1 MEESLAEVVVATN
14 LQQEK
19 INAVLHYLRMKIKII
34 SLFLLFGLKAFS
46 QDSADG
52 TEFKK
57 RVLESAEVD
66 FLLSY
71 YNQDGSK
78 SAVSGGIGSEKLTDV
93 ATNIVIAMPLDD
105 DSILT
110 VDLGI
115 SSYSSASSSNINP
128 FNATGASGRGDDDDD
143 DDDRIRAFAAAPAS
157 APYGT
162 PWQAS
167 SGASKSDQ
175 LSAVTVN
182 YAHSSDS
189 RNFIWNADVSFSN
202 EYDYTSVGFGGGIA
216 HLFNDKNTELSLKA
230 NVYLDKWRP
239 IYPTELHEYSKYG
252 SNFLNQGYFAGVTV
266 LDQNGQ
272 GTSNYLPS
280 EFQNLSSVNRN
291 SYSASVGFSQVLSKK
306 LQVSVFFDVLQQQGL
321 LSTPYHRIYF
331 ADKVNYYIGQAQY
344 IPEYESESNAGIYK
358 LADDIE
364 RLPDSRFKLPI
375 GARINYYINE
385 RFVLRTY
392 YRYYSDNWDIQ
403 SHTANIE
410 LPIKVSDR
418 FTVFPMYRFY
428 TQTQSKYFAPYETH
442 LSTEKYYTS
451 DPDLATFDS
460 NQYGLGVNYT
470 DIFTGAKIWKFGLK
484 NVDFRYNRYQRSD
497 NLSANIAT
505 IGFKFV
511 MQ

>member
-1 MEESLAEVVVATN
+1 
-14 LQQEK
+14 
-19 INAVLHYLRMKIKII
+19 MKIKII
-34 SLFLLFGLKAFS
+34 SLFLLFGLKAFC

-57 RVLESAEVD
+57 RVLESTEVD

-78 SAVSGGIGSEKLTDV
+78 SAVSGGIGSEKLTDI

-128 FNATGASGRGDDDDD
+128 FNATGASGGGDDDDDDD

-230 NVYLDKWRP
+230 NVYLDQWRP

-272 GTSNYLPS
+272 GTSDYLPS
-280 EFQNLSSVNRN
+280 AFQN

-331 ADKVNYYIGQAQY
+331 ADKVNYYIGQSQY
-344 IPEYESESNAGIYK
+344 ISEYESESNAGIYK